1 MNLWPVEHFFTDQH
15 WYELI
20 WKKSEEKSVQM
31 VRRFICTEVTS
42 YEIHTLTRPLWY
54 VSTVKHAIAVM
65 PIRFEFWMFKKYLIC
80 TVFPVL
86 IRLVQNW
93 FFFLVIKICF
103 STYMRAACDLHN
115 LYLYESFFWAK
126 TIWPPRSSYTLK
138 HFISIDAM

>member
-1 MNLWPVEHFFTDQH
+1 M
-15 WYELI
+15 
-20 WKKSEEKSVQM
+20 
-31 VRRFICTEVTS
+31 
-42 YEIHTLTRPLWY
+42 
-54 VSTVKHAIAVM
+54 A
-65 PIRFEFWMFKKYLIC
+65 IRFEFWMFKKYLIC

-103 STYMRAACDLHN
+103 STYIRAACDLHN

-138 HFISIDAM
+138 HFISIDAMYFRKNLWFVIFESNYSSCSEFLFRFTTKIIFPLYETKHVLIKESLFIVWK